1 MAWLLAES
9 NDFNKPVNQETADRL
24 RTRERDRMSRFP
36 ELERPLWARYGLAVL
51 ATAAA
56 LYLTSWFWP
65 VFRGSQFMP
74 MVLAIFLS
82 GWFGGGG
89 PSFLAAILGAV
100 GIGVLFETGD
110 PGGFLRMLLYL
121 AVAAVASALHGQ
133 LWRTKRQRAQLT
145 EESESARRGAEGA
158 HRDLGQILES
168 LTDGFCALD
177 QNYRCTYLNRQAEEI
192 LGRPREEL
200 LGKNALE
207 EYPLEEKELRFLRR
221 AMEEKEAGQFEVF
234 YPVLRRWFDVRVAP
248 AADGVSILFQDIS
261 KRKQSEEALER
272 LAAVVESSEDAIIAK
287 TLDGR
292 ISAWNAG
299 AERLFGYSAEQILGQ
314 PVTTLMPADRRDE
327 MNEVLKRIKR
337 GERVEHFETIR
348 VKKNG
353 ETVPI
358 SLSVSPIKDGSGR
371 IVGAA
376 KIARDI
382 SERRK
387 AEAAIFEAQR
397 QLTMALEAARM
408 GTWSWD
414 IRSGKLDWSENL
426 LELHGLAPGTFGGT
440 YEAFLECIHPE
451 DRPRVDST
459 IRRAVEERS
468 IYDTEFRV
476 PFPDGSTRWVAGH
489 GQVFTDSDGSPTRMI
504 GIGRDIT
511 DRKVAEIE
519 QARLFQESREAVR
532 VRDAFLSVAGHEFRT
547 PLAALD
553 LTLHNLMQKTRKGGG
568 ADLLGGMQRVE
579 RQVDRL
585 VRLTDHLLEVA
596 SIDAGRL
603 SLEPEPTDLT
613 GLLGEITERLE
624 ETARRA
630 GSPLEVAASEPVV
643 GTWDRSRLDQVVTNL
658 LTNAVKFGAGQPVEI
673 AVRRED
679 GTVHLTV
686 RDHGIGI
693 PAADQTR
700 IFERFERAVS
710 DKSYSGMGLGL
721 WISRQIVEAHG
732 GRLRVDS
739 EPGKG
744 ATFHVELPGVLTGEA
759 SDASSDRG

>member
-1 MAWLLAES
+1 M
-9 NDFNKPVNQETADRL
+9 R
-24 RTRERDRMSRFP
+24 RFP
-36 ELERPLWARYGLAVL
+36 EFERPGWARYGVAVL
-51 ATAAA
+51 AASAA
-56 LYLTSWFWP
+56 LFLTIGFWP
-65 VFRGSQFMP
+65 VFRGSPFMP
-74 MVLAIFLS
+74 MFLAIFLT

-89 PSFLAAILGAV
+89 PSLLATILGALGMSLLV
-100 GIGVLFETGD
+100 ERNE
-110 PGGFLRMLLYL
+110 PGELLRMLLYL
-121 AVAAVASALHGQ
+121 VVGVVASVLHGQ
-133 LWRTKRQRAQLT
+133 LWRTKHQRARLIQ
-145 EESESARRGAEGA
+145 ESENARLGADGA
-158 HRDLGQILES
+158 HRALEQIVES

-177 QNYRCTYLNRQAEEI
+177 RNYRYTYVNRQAEEI
-192 LGRPREEL
+192 LGRTRQEL
-200 LGKNALE
+200 LGKNAFE
-207 EYPLEEKELRFLRR
+207 EYPMEESELRVFRR
-221 AMEEKEAGQFEVF
+221 AMEDREGGRFELF
-234 YPVLRRWFDVRVAP
+234 YPPLQRWLDVRVAP
-248 AADGVSILFQDIS
+248 AVHGISVLFQDIS

-299 AERLFGYSAEQILGQ
+299 AERLFGYSAKEILGR

-327 MNEVLKRIKR
+327 MHKVLEKIVR
-337 GERVEHFETIR
+337 GERVEHFETFR

-353 ETVPI
+353 EIIPV
-358 SLSVSPIKDGSGR
+358 SLSVSPIKNESGK

-414 IRSGKLDWSENL
+414 IRTGKLDWSENL
-426 LELHGLAPGTFGGT
+426 LELHGLAPGTFAGT
-440 YEAFLECIHPE
+440 YEAFLDCIHPE
-451 DRPRVDST
+451 DRGGVDST

-476 PFPDGSTRWVAGH
+476 PFPGGLTRWVAGH
-489 GQVFTDSDGSPTRMI
+489 GQVFVDSDGAPTRMI

-519 QARLFQESREAVR
+519 QARLYQEAREAVQA
-532 VRDAFLSVAGHEFRT
+532 RDAFLSVAGHEFRT

-553 LTLHNLMQKTRKGGG
+553 LTLHNLMQRARKRGDE
-568 ADLLGGMQRVE
+568 DLLGGMQRVE

-585 VRLTDHLLEVA
+585 VRLTEHLLEVGR
-596 SIDAGRL
+596 IDAGRL
-603 SLEPEPTDLT
+603 MLDPEPTELT
-613 GLLGEITERLE
+613 GLLREITERLE
-624 ETARRA
+624 ATARRA
-630 GSPLEVAASEPVV
+630 GSPLELAASEPVV
-643 GTWDRSRLDQVVTNL
+643 GNWDRSRLDQVMTNL

-673 AVRRED
+673 SLRRD
-679 GTVHLTV
+679 NGTVFLTV

-744 ATFHVELPGVLTGEA
+744 ATFFVELPGVLTGEEG
-759 SDASSDRG
+759 DASSDRG

>member
-1 MAWLLAES
+1 
-9 NDFNKPVNQETADRL
+9 
-24 RTRERDRMSRFP
+24 
-36 ELERPLWARYGLAVL
+36 
-51 ATAAA
+51 
-56 LYLTSWFWP
+56 
-65 VFRGSQFMP
+65 
-74 MVLAIFLS
+74 
-82 GWFGGGG
+82 
-89 PSFLAAILGAV
+89 
-100 GIGVLFETGD
+100 
-110 PGGFLRMLLYL
+110 
-121 AVAAVASALHGQ
+121 
-133 LWRTKRQRAQLT
+133 
-145 EESESARRGAEGA
+145 
-158 HRDLGQILES
+158 
-168 LTDGFCALD
+168 
-177 QNYRCTYLNRQAEEI
+177 
-192 LGRPREEL
+192 
-200 LGKNALE
+200 
-207 EYPLEEKELRFLRR
+207 
-221 AMEEKEAGQFEVF
+221 
-234 YPVLRRWFDVRVAP
+234 
-248 AADGVSILFQDIS
+248 
-261 KRKQSEEALER
+261 
-272 LAAVVESSEDAIIAK
+272 
-287 TLDGR
+287 
-292 ISAWNAG
+292 
-299 AERLFGYSAEQILGQ
+299 
-314 PVTTLMPADRRDE
+314 
-327 MNEVLKRIKR
+327 
-337 GERVEHFETIR
+337 
-348 VKKNG
+348 
-353 ETVPI
+353 
-358 SLSVSPIKDGSGR
+358 
-371 IVGAA
+371 
-376 KIARDI
+376 
-382 SERRK
+382 
-387 AEAAIFEAQR
+387 
-397 QLTMALEAARM
+397 
-408 GTWSWD
+408 
-414 IRSGKLDWSENL
+414 
-426 LELHGLAPGTFGGT
+426 
-440 YEAFLECIHPE
+440 
-451 DRPRVDST
+451 
-459 IRRAVEERS
+459 
-468 IYDTEFRV
+468 
-476 PFPDGSTRWVAGH
+476 
-489 GQVFTDSDGSPTRMI
+489 
-504 GIGRDIT
+504 
-511 DRKVAEIE
+511 
-519 QARLFQESREAVR
+519 VR

-744 ATFHVELPGVLTGEA
+744 ATFHVELPGVLTGEG